1 MSSRISRWCKPVCL
15 PLLIIS
21 SLYTANKRRLALMKY
36 FQLIIN
42 PYHAASINSLFLRS
56 PHTSRESVE
65 LIRKLFFLMKISRII
80 DERTQE
86 LSGRSGD
93 ICEEGPRESRLSEK
107 REEILKAC
115 HCHTGFAP
123 FVGTFDLFF
132 IISLW
137 NLFFHT
143 PIRFSLFLARS
154 YVCSLAYPL
163 NKYWCVLCVLHKL
176 LSGFINLFKR
186 AYMLR
191 SIQKVGR
198 GRKGERKWFCSFG
211 KMISGYMIIFQLHR
225 YRQVQHYIIVG
236 NLICSFFLL
245 LWNWASFIPIIG
257 FSALDSVDF
266 AYKTKVHHIFSL
278 LGKYTKFNLVEHDT
292 RDEIS
297 HCRHG
302 EGEREIISRK
312 SKTYVYIL
320 LAN

>member
-1 MSSRISRWCKPVCL
+1 MWR
-15 PLLIIS
+15 
-21 SLYTANKRRLALMKY
+21 
-36 FQLIIN
+36 
-42 PYHAASINSLFLRS
+42 
-56 PHTSRESVE
+56 
-65 LIRKLFFLMKISRII
+65 
-80 DERTQE
+80 
-86 LSGRSGD
+86 
-93 ICEEGPRESRLSEK
+93 GPARESRLSEK

-154 YVCSLAYPL
+154 FVCSLAPPL

-186 AYMLR
+186 AYMLK
-191 SIQKVGR
+191 SIQKR

-236 NLICSFFLL
+236 NLICSFFSSVEMSIFYSNYWIFCTWLGRL
-245 LWNWASFIPIIG
+245 YIRTQRFI
-257 FSALDSVDF
+257 
-266 AYKTKVHHIFSL
+266 TIF
-278 LGKYTKFNLVEHDT
+278 LG
-292 RDEIS
+292 
-297 HCRHG
+297 
-302 EGEREIISRK
+302 
-312 SKTYVYIL
+312 
-320 LAN
+320 

>member
-56 PHTSRESVE
+56 PHTHRESVE
-65 LIRKLFFLMKISRII
+65 LIRKLFFF
-80 DERTQE
+80 DENFTDYWWKNTRTE
-86 LSGRSGD
+86 WKKRRYMWR
-93 ICEEGPRESRLSEK
+93 GPARESRLSEK

-154 YVCSLAYPL
+154 FICSLASPL
-163 NKYWCVLCVLHKL
+163 N
-176 LSGFINLFKR
+176 
-186 AYMLR
+186 
-191 SIQKVGR
+191 
-198 GRKGERKWFCSFG
+198 E
-211 KMISGYMIIFQLHR
+211 
-225 YRQVQHYIIVG
+225 
-236 NLICSFFLL
+236 
-245 LWNWASFIPIIG
+245 
-257 FSALDSVDF
+257 
-266 AYKTKVHHIFSL
+266 
-278 LGKYTKFNLVEHDT
+278 
-292 RDEIS
+292 
-297 HCRHG
+297 
-302 EGEREIISRK
+302 
-312 SKTYVYIL
+312 
-320 LAN
+320 